1 MSEKLQD
8 QRLKLVADQ
17 RQILKR
23 ADDEGRGMTV
33 DEMAS
38 FDKID
43 ADIVNLKATIDRTAA
58 VEAHDAHTS
67 ELRVEMAAPVETRTP
82 ETVSFAVEPKAQHG
96 RASDE
101 YREAFTGYLR
111 GGRMELRA
119 LQEGTASE
127 GGYLVPDQWASQ
139 LQQARQEANIM
150 RQIARVITTESGTF
164 NLPTVSSEGS
174 AAWTQEENAFTESDT
189 AFGNVTYSAYKAGTI
204 MKVTDELLAD
214 NSFDLTSYIT
224 QEFGRRIGT
233 LEEAAFVDGNGS
245 NKPTGV
251 VNGSTLGVTAAS
263 ATAITADE
271 LIDLFHKL
279 APQYRPFASWLMK
292 DDTIKLVRKLTDSN
306 GQYIWQPGLQA
317 SQPDTLLGR
326 PVYASS
332 SMPGP
337 STANKS
343 VLFGDMSYYWIAD
356 RAGFSMQRLDEL
368 YAANGFIGFR
378 ASART
383 DGKLTLATAV
393 YHLVQA

>member
-1 MSEKLQD
+1 MSEKLRE
-8 QRLKLVADQ
+8 QRIKLVADQ
-17 RQILKR
+17 RQLIKK
-23 ADDEGRGMTV
+23 ADDESRGMTV
-33 DEMAS
+33 DEMAT
-38 FDKID
+38 FDKLD
-43 ADIVNLKATIDRTAA
+43 ADIVGLKATIDRSESVAA
-58 VEAHDAHTS
+58 AERRAT
-67 ELRVEMAAPVETRTP
+67 EQRIEMAEPVETRTP
-82 ETVSFAVEPKAQHG
+82 ETVSFAVAPKAQHG

-101 YREAFTGYLR
+101 YRDSFHGWMR
-111 GGRMELRA
+111 GGHMEHRA
-119 LQEGTASE
+119 LQEGTNSE
-127 GGYLVPDQWASQ
+127 GGYLVPDQWASE

-174 AAWTQEENAFTESDT
+174 AAWTQEENAFTESDSS
-189 AFGNVTYSAYKAGTI
+189 FGNVTFSAYKAGTI
-204 MKVTDELLAD
+204 MKITEELLQD
-214 NSFDLTSYIT
+214 NSFNLTSYIT

-251 VNGSTLGVTAAS
+251 VNGSTAGVTAAS
-263 ATAITADE
+263 ATAITAAE
-271 LIDLFHKL
+271 LIDLFHSL

-292 DDTIKLVRKLTDSN
+292 DDTIKLVRKLVDSN

-337 STANKS
+337 TTGNKS

-368 YAANGFIGFR
+368 YAANGFVGFR

>member
-1 MSEKLQD
+1 MSDKLQE
-8 QRLKLVADQ
+8 QRIKLVADQ
-17 RQILKR
+17 RQLLKK

-33 DEMAS
+33 DEMAA

-43 ADIVNLKATIDRTAA
+43 ADIVSLKATIDRSESVKAA
-58 VEAHDAHTS
+58 ESRAT
-67 ELRVEMAAPVETRTP
+67 EQRIEMAEPVETRTP
-82 ETVSFAVEPKAQHG
+82 ETVSFAVAPKAQHG

-101 YREAFTGYLR
+101 YREAFNGYLR
-111 GGRMELRA
+111 GSHTEQRA

-127 GGYLVPDQWASQ
+127 GGYLVPDQWASE

-150 RQIARVITTESGTF
+150 RQIARVITTQSGTF
-164 NLPTVSSEGS
+164 NLPTVASDGS
-174 AAWTQEENAFTESDT
+174 ASWTQEENSYTESDT
-189 AFGNVTYSAYKAGTI
+189 QFGNVTYSAYKAGTI
-204 MKVTDELLAD
+204 MKITEELLQD
-214 NSFDLTSYIT
+214 NSFNLTSYIT

-251 VNGSTLGVTAAS
+251 VNGSTAGVTAAS

-271 LIDLFHKL
+271 LIDLFNSL

-337 STANKS
+337 TTANKS

-368 YAANGFIGFR
+368 YAANGFVGFR